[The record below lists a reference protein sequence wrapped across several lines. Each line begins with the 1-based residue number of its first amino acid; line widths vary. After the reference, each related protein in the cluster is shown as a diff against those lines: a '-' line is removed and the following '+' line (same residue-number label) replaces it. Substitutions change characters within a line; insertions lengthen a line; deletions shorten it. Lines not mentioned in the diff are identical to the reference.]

1 MGSFKKIVSFRFRL
15 VAGFLIW
22 LGWSVFNYQFPLHAN
37 WGRMLLLLAPLAL
50 VPMALNLLS
59 RSPFLPKRLF
69 IIKIEK
75 WTLPASACL
84 VVAYM
89 LDQGELA
96 GALAL
101 PWLAVTLAVT
111 WAGIC
116 TIQISKTDTSLLAL
130 SFGMV
135 YLSVGGLW
143 AVADRMGWRPLGY
156 DPEIVFLTVAHFHYA
171 GFVLPI
177 VAGFVVSE
185 IKNGLT
191 KVMAYGILIGVWLVA
206 AGIVASQMGGG
217 PTLECFAAWWLAT
230 AAMLLAF
237 FQIKIVLRRE
247 TPANVA
253 ICFSIAGVALLA
265 GMLLAGL
272 YGMRYVYPI
281 PGLDIPMMRALHG
294 SANVFGFGMFAI
306 LGWWLYMFEK
316 GKTTE

>member
-1 MGSFKKIVSFRFRL
+1 MVSFKKIHSFHFRL
-15 VAGFLIW
+15 VLGGLIW
-22 LGWSVFNYQFPLHAN
+22 LGWPIFNFQFPLHVN
-37 WGRMLLLLAPLAL
+37 WGRMLLLLAPLVV
-50 VPMALNLLS
+50 VPLTLNLLS
-59 RSPFLPKRLF
+59 NSPFLPKALF
-69 IIKIEK
+69 IKRIEK
-75 WTLPASACL
+75 WTLPAAACL
-84 VVAYM
+84 VVAY
-89 LDQGELA
+89 LLEQGVLA

-101 PWLAVTLAVT
+101 PWLAVTLAVA
-111 WAGIC
+111 WAGISSIHILR
-116 TIQISKTDTSLLAL
+116 TNVSLLAVSL
-130 SFGMV
+130 GMA

-177 VAGFVVSE
+177 VAGFVVGE
-185 IKNGLT
+185 IKNGLA

-217 PTLECFAAWWLAT
+217 PALESFAAWWLAT

-237 FQIKIVLRRE
+237 FQIKIALRRGI
-247 TPANVA
+247 PANVA
-253 ICFSIAGVALLA
+253 VCFSIAGVALLA

-272 YGMRYVYPI
+272 YGMRHIYPI

-294 SANVFGFGMFAI
+294 SANVFGFGVFAV

-316 GKTTE
+316 GK